1 MNRAEAIEKPDAK
14 SSQREPTAGEMVRVL
29 ERDILFGK
37 LRPRERLV
45 EDALMQRFAAKRYVV
60 RQALL
65 DLERIGIV
73 VRSPNRGA
81 AVRDFTVE
89 EVEEIAEVRETLHRR
104 AVQRMRLPADAT
116 LIKALQAAQRQHDT
130 AVAARDPSAIDIANE
145 AFHALLFGAC
155 GNKLLAGAIAH
166 YAYLS
171 RAMRLYPLVDPALL
185 ETLRKEHWA
194 MIEALKKGNRR
205 ALTALVVGH
214 IQHSK
219 RIYLQVRRSLPSLP
233 A

>member
-1 MNRAEAIEKPDAK
+1 MNRAAAIEKPDAK
-14 SSQREPTAGEMVRVL
+14 IWQREPTAVEMVRVL

-37 LRPRERLV
+37 LRPRERLI
-45 EDALMQRFAAKRYVV
+45 EDTLMQRFAAKRYVV

-104 AVQRMRLPADAT
+104 AVQRMRLPAGAA

-145 AFHALLFGAC
+145 TFHALLFGAC
-155 GNKLLAGAIAH
+155 GNKLLANAIAH

-194 MIEALKKGNRR
+194 MIDALKKGNRR
-205 ALTALVVGH
+205 TLTALVAGH

-219 RIYLQVRRSLPSLP
+219 RIYLQVRRSLPRLP

>member
-1 MNRAEAIEKPDAK
+1 
-14 SSQREPTAGEMVRVL
+14 
-29 ERDILFGK
+29 
-37 LRPRERLV
+37 
-45 EDALMQRFAAKRYVV
+45 MQRFAAKRYVV

-116 LIKALQAAQRQHDT
+116 LIKALQAAQRRHDT
-130 AVAARDPSAIDIANE
+130 AVAARDPSAMTSPTKRFMPCCLVRAS
-145 AFHALLFGAC
+145 
-155 GNKLLAGAIAH
+155 NKLLAGAIAH

-185 ETLRKEHWA
+185 ETLRKS
-194 MIEALKKGNRR
+194 IGR
-205 ALTALVVGH
+205 
-214 IQHSK
+214 
-219 RIYLQVRRSLPSLP
+219 
-233 A
+233 